1 MEFKKCMRCGC
12 FFSTNNDVCCNCESK
27 DRLDI
32 AKLNT
37 VIDEEIP
44 INSIQDLSIV
54 SGVTINNLNIFIK
67 NKENNGLN
75 INLQ

>member
-12 FFSTNNDVCCNCESK
+12 FYMSDNDVCCKCESK

-37 VIDEEIP
+37 LLEENVSY
-44 INSIQDLSIV
+44 NSIQDLSIA
-54 SGVTINNLNIFIK
+54 SGISINNLNRFI
-67 NKENNGLN
+67 ENNEFSDLD
-75 INLQ
+75 ISL

>member
-54 SGVTINNLNIFIK
+54 SGVTINNLNRFIK